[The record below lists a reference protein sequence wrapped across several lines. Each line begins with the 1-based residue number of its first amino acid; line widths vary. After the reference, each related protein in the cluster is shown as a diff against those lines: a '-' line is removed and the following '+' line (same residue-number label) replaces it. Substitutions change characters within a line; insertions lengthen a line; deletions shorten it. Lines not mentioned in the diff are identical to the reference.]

1 MEWLVFVLGVAVVGL
16 LIAAAARSRDVA
28 LSAEARALVRRR

>member
-16 LIAAAARSRDVA
+16 LIAAAAGNRDVA